1 MKFFA
6 ASLKIFCGTVE
17 FLLDKIV
24 ERCYNLFF
32 IKERGLILF
41 ELELMYI
48 FRIMLAGIC
57 GIVVGLER
65 KNRSKEAG
73 IRTHFVVACGAAIIM
88 VVSKYAFFDVPEIA
102 KQFGF
107 TGEIRLDPSRVAS
120 TIASGIGF
128 LGAGMIFVHKNT
140 VTGLTTAAGIWATSG
155 IGMALGAGMY
165 RIGVFTTII
174 MLVIQYLLHA
184 RNRFT
189 KTHKTKLLRVFGV
202 SEEGYEKRMIEMLA
216 QKQISVSD
224 VSIDK
229 SENNEIDYTFHIE
242 IADDKSEE
250 ELVREIPYA
259 CSLKYVN

>member
-1 MKFFA
+1 MDA
-6 ASLKIFCGTVE
+6 
-17 FLLDKIV
+17 
-24 ERCYNLFF
+24 
-32 IKERGLILF
+32 IKEFIFGYDLHLLF
-41 ELELMYI
+41 RMI
-48 FRIMLAGIC
+48 VACVC
-57 GIVVGLER
+57 GFVIGYER
-65 KNRSKEAG
+65 KNRAKDAG
-73 IRTHFVVACGAAIIM
+73 IRTHCIVAVASAMMMI
-88 VVSKYAFFDVPEIA
+88 VSKYGFNDMIESIEFLNADV
-102 KQFGF
+102 
-107 TGEIRLDPSRVAS
+107 RLDPSRMAQ
-120 TIASGIGF
+120 GIVTGVGF
-128 LGAGMIFVHKNT
+128 LGSGLIFHQSGAT
-140 VTGLTTAAGIWATSG
+140 QGLTTAAGIWATSG

-224 VSIDK
+224 VSIVK
-229 SENNEIDYTFHIE
+229 NENNEIDYTFHIE

>member
-1 MKFFA
+1 MDA
-6 ASLKIFCGTVE
+6 
-17 FLLDKIV
+17 
-24 ERCYNLFF
+24 
-32 IKERGLILF
+32 IKEFIFGYDLHLLF
-41 ELELMYI
+41 RMI
-48 FRIMLAGIC
+48 VACVC
-57 GIVVGLER
+57 GFVIGYER
-65 KNRSKEAG
+65 KNRAKDAG
-73 IRTHFVVACGAAIIM
+73 IRTHCIVAVASAMMMI
-88 VVSKYAFFDVPEIA
+88 VSKYGFNDMIESIEFLNADV
-102 KQFGF
+102 
-107 TGEIRLDPSRVAS
+107 RLDPSRMAQ
-120 TIASGIGF
+120 GIVTGVGF
-128 LGAGMIFVHKNT
+128 LGSGLIFHQRGST
-140 VTGLTTAAGIWATSG
+140 QGLTTAAGIWATSG

-202 SEEGYEKRMIEMLA
+202 SEEGYEKRMIEMFA

-224 VSIDK
+224 VSIVK
-229 SENNEIDYTFHIE
+229 NENNEIDYTFHIE

>member
-1 MKFFA
+1 MDA
-6 ASLKIFCGTVE
+6 
-17 FLLDKIV
+17 
-24 ERCYNLFF
+24 
-32 IKERGLILF
+32 IKEFIFGYDLHLLF
-41 ELELMYI
+41 RMI
-48 FRIMLAGIC
+48 VACVC
-57 GIVVGLER
+57 GFVIGYER
-65 KNRSKEAG
+65 KNRAKDAG
-73 IRTHFVVACGAAIIM
+73 IRTHCIVAVASAMMMI
-88 VVSKYAFFDVPEIA
+88 VSKYGFNDMIESIEFLNADV
-102 KQFGF
+102 
-107 TGEIRLDPSRVAS
+107 RLDPSRMAQ
-120 TIASGIGF
+120 GIVTGVGF
-128 LGAGMIFVHKNT
+128 LGSGLIFHQSGST
-140 VTGLTTAAGIWATSG
+140 QGLTTAAGIWATSG

-202 SEEGYEKRMIEMLA
+202 AEEGYEKRMIEMLA

-224 VSIDK
+224 VSIVK
-229 SENNEIDYTFHIE
+229 NENNEIDYTFHIE

>member
-1 MKFFA
+1 MDA
-6 ASLKIFCGTVE
+6 
-17 FLLDKIV
+17 
-24 ERCYNLFF
+24 
-32 IKERGLILF
+32 IKEFIFSYDLHLLF
-41 ELELMYI
+41 RMI
-48 FRIMLAGIC
+48 VACVC
-57 GIVVGLER
+57 GFVIGYER
-65 KNRSKEAG
+65 KNRAKDAG
-73 IRTHFVVACGAAIIM
+73 IRTHCIVAVASAMMMI
-88 VVSKYAFFDVPEIA
+88 VSKYGFNDMIESIEFLNADV
-102 KQFGF
+102 
-107 TGEIRLDPSRVAS
+107 RLDPSRMAQ
-120 TIASGIGF
+120 GIVTGVGF
-128 LGAGMIFVHKNT
+128 LGSGLIFHQRGST
-140 VTGLTTAAGIWATSG
+140 QGLTTAAGIWATSG

-202 SEEGYEKRMIEMLA
+202 AEEGYEKRMIEMLA

>member
-1 MKFFA
+1 MDA
-6 ASLKIFCGTVE
+6 
-17 FLLDKIV
+17 
-24 ERCYNLFF
+24 
-32 IKERGLILF
+32 IKEFIFGYDLHLLF
-41 ELELMYI
+41 RMI
-48 FRIMLAGIC
+48 VACVC
-57 GIVVGLER
+57 GFVIGYER
-65 KNRSKEAG
+65 KNRAKDAG
-73 IRTHFVVACGAAIIM
+73 IRTHCIVAVASAMMMI
-88 VVSKYAFFDVPEIA
+88 VSKYGFNDMIESIEFLNADV
-102 KQFGF
+102 
-107 TGEIRLDPSRVAS
+107 RLDPSRMAQ
-120 TIASGIGF
+120 GIVTGVGF
-128 LGAGMIFVHKNT
+128 LGSGLIFHQRGST
-140 VTGLTTAAGIWATSG
+140 QGLTTAAGIWATSG

-224 VSIDK
+224 VSIVK
-229 SENNEIDYTFHIE
+229 NENNEIDYTFHIE

>member
-1 MKFFA
+1 MDA
-6 ASLKIFCGTVE
+6 
-17 FLLDKIV
+17 
-24 ERCYNLFF
+24 
-32 IKERGLILF
+32 IKEFIFGYDLHLLF
-41 ELELMYI
+41 RMI
-48 FRIMLAGIC
+48 VACVC
-57 GIVVGLER
+57 GFVIGYER
-65 KNRSKEAG
+65 KNRAKDAG
-73 IRTHFVVACGAAIIM
+73 IRTHCIVAVASAMMMI
-88 VVSKYAFFDVPEIA
+88 VSKYGFNDMIESIEFLNADV
-102 KQFGF
+102 
-107 TGEIRLDPSRVAS
+107 RLDPSRMAQ
-120 TIASGIGF
+120 GIVTGVGF
-128 LGAGMIFVHKNT
+128 LGSGLIFHQRGST
-140 VTGLTTAAGIWATSG
+140 QGLTTAAGIWATSG

>member
-1 MKFFA
+1 MDA
-6 ASLKIFCGTVE
+6 
-17 FLLDKIV
+17 
-24 ERCYNLFF
+24 
-32 IKERGLILF
+32 IKEFIFGYDLHLLF
-41 ELELMYI
+41 RMI
-48 FRIMLAGIC
+48 VACVC
-57 GIVVGLER
+57 GFVIGYER
-65 KNRSKEAG
+65 KNRAKDAG
-73 IRTHFVVACGAAIIM
+73 IRTHCIVAVASAMMMI
-88 VVSKYAFFDVPEIA
+88 VSKYGFNDMIESIEFLNADV
-102 KQFGF
+102 
-107 TGEIRLDPSRVAS
+107 RLDPSRMAQ
-120 TIASGIGF
+120 GIVTGVGF
-128 LGAGMIFVHKNT
+128 LGSGLIFHQRGST
-140 VTGLTTAAGIWATSG
+140 QGLTTAAGIWATSG

-229 SENNEIDYTFHIE
+229 NENNEIDYTFHIE